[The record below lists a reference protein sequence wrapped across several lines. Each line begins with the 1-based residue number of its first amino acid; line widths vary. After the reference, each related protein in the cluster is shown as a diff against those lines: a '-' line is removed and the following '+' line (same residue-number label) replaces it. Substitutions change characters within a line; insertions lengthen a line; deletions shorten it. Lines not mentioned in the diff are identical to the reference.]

1 MGLEAEVESLRRQN
15 RRLKVALFSII
26 AVFLVSFMTVAGLT
40 GIAAVRARAQ
50 TLLAV
55 EREKQARAQ
64 AEAAFRKAQAALEQ
78 VEVQR
83 DGEP

>member
-15 RRLKVALFSII
+15 RGLKVALFSMI
-26 AVFLVSFMTVAGLT
+26 AVFFVSFITVAGLT

-50 TLLAV
+50 TLRAV

-64 AEAAFRKAQAALEQ
+64 AEVAFREAQTELEQ